1 MDDIWISF
9 LMFFLLTVFA
19 LAVYAISN
27 RSREITGP
35 ATIVSRRME
44 PGKWGAAYSDNWN
57 RMITFRLTG
66 GEEVELFVS
75 KTEYDELTDGTQGQL
90 TWDKDTLVH
99 FEPDPAV

>member
-1 MDDIWISF
+1 MNDIWFSF

-27 RSREITGP
+27 RSRDVTGP
-35 ATIVSRRME
+35 ATVVSHRME
-44 PGKWGAAYSDNWN
+44 LGKWGGRYSDNWN
-57 RMITFRLTG
+57 RMVTFRLIG

-90 TWDKDTLVH
+90 TWDKDNLVH
-99 FEPDPAV
+99 FEPDTAV